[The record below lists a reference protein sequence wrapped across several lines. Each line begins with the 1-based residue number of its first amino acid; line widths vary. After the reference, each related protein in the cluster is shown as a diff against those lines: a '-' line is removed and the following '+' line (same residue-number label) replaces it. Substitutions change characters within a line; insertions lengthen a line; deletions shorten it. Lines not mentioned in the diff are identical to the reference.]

1 MNDGI
6 LPADPG
12 PEGDPARWTP
22 ETEEPVIPE
31 EGAYSAVEEDEV
43 AARLQAL
50 GYLD

>member
-6 LPADPG
+6 QPADPA
-12 PEGDPARWTP
+12 PRGDPA
-22 ETEEPVIPE
+22 EPE